1 MKMNI
6 SSVESHK
13 RTHWYRFSQKELE
26 RLALEKIAQELGLD
40 LTQSNLKSET
50 RLFRQSQG
58 IDVNTYECEIK
69 IIESLDCKD

>member
-1 MKMNI
+1 MNI
-6 SSVESHK
+6 SSFESHE
-13 RTHWYRFSQKELE
+13 RLHRYRFTQKELE

-50 RLFRQSQG
+50 RLFRQSHG

-69 IIESLDCKD
+69 IVESLDCKD

>member
-1 MKMNI
+1 MNI

-40 LTQSNLKSET
+40 LAQTHLSSESRIISNSG
-50 RLFRQSQG
+50 G
-58 IDVNTYECEIK
+58 INPTTYECEIK
-69 IIESLDCKD
+69 IVESLDCKD